1 MLAAMKRLSY
11 VSRCARTLSAADIDA
26 IAMVSQRNNQRDGVT
41 GILVVTGG
49 VFIQTLEGDDQAVDA
64 TYRRILADDRHL
76 DVICLQSE
84 AGITR
89 RIFADW
95 SLDVIDLDRR
105 QELVLQPLRVLLQ
118 TLTASYRI
126 IERYTQPAV
135 FRLLAQGLNPLRVAP
150 RKVERIVL
158 FSDIVS
164 FSAFAETLPVEGVL
178 ALANHFL
185 DTASRRIAAAGGEV
199 TKFIGDAVLAY
210 FPVERGEDA
219 VRASVALLA
228 DLRDSRA
235 LADESS
241 PLRLL
246 HAGVGL
252 ARGWVIEGNLG
263 TGSKMDWTI
272 IGDAVNTAARVEA
285 ATRGLGHAL
294 AFDSGVRATLGA
306 SLPCLPLGDR
316 PLKGKRGPV
325 ELHTLEHEAVRKTA
339 DEVGFETRIR
349 RQAVRRDA

>member
-11 VSRCARTLSAADIDA
+11 VSRSARALTASDIDA
-26 IAMVSQRNNQRDGVT
+26 ITAVSQRNNRRDGIT

-49 VFIQTLEGDDQAVDA
+49 VFIQTLEGEEAVIDA
-64 TYRRILADDRHL
+64 TYRRILADDRHR
-76 DVICLQSE
+76 DIICLQSE
-84 AGITR
+84 SGIFR
-89 RIFADW
+89 RVFADW

-118 TLTASYRI
+118 TLTASYRV

-150 RKVERIVL
+150 RKVERLVL

-185 DTASRRIAAAGGEV
+185 DTASRRIADAGGEV

-210 FPVERGEDA
+210 FPVERGEEA
-219 VRASVALLA
+219 VRAAVALLG
-228 DLRDSRA
+228 DLRASRVA
-235 LADESS
+235 ADESS

-263 TGSKMDWTI
+263 TGAKMDWTI

-285 ATRGLGHAL
+285 ATRGLAHAL
-294 AFDSGVRATLGA
+294 AFDGGVRAALGGG
-306 SLPCLPLGDR
+306 LPCIGLGDR

-325 ELHTLEHEAVRKTA
+325 GLHTIDHAAVRKTA

-349 RQAVRRDA
+349 RQAVRRSG